1 MRNQSIENLECGAV
15 RVCLLEDARSI
26 CTTVSSHHLIEDKWR
41 QLNLALD
48 RIQSEAE
55 SEVTQ
60 PG

>member
-15 RVCLLEDARSI
+15 RVCLDEDARSI

-41 QLNLALD
+41 QLHLALD

-55 SEVTQ
+55 LNANQ
-60 PG
+60 LG

>member
-55 SEVTQ
+55 SELTQ

>member
-15 RVCLLEDARSI
+15 RVCLQEDVRSI

-48 RIQSEAE
+48 RIKAEAE
-55 SEVTQ
+55 LEATQ
-60 PG
+60 RG

>member
-41 QLNLALD
+41 QLHLALD
-48 RIQSEAE
+48 KTQTKAE
-55 SEVTQ
+55 SDVTQ

>member
-48 RIQSEAE
+48 RIQNEAE